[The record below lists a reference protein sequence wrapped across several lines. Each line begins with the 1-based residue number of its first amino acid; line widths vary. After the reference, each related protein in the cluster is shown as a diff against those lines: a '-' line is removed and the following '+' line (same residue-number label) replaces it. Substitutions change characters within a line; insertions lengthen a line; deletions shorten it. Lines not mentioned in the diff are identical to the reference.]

1 MLWFKVLRFF
11 MALKAV
17 IFTPTVV
24 AKANDAWVLIV
35 AGVLAA
41 GITLPAAGQSWREWA
56 FATAVIVLNVVMN
69 AIRRAWT
76 LG

>member
-1 MLWFKVLRFF
+1 MWFKVLRLL
-11 MALKAV
+11 MAVKAV

-41 GITLPAAGQSWREWA
+41 GITLPVAGQSWRDWA
-56 FATAVIVLNVVMN
+56 AITAVVVLNVVLN